1 MSQPAKHNNSLAKA
15 GPERAKPSPVKARPA
30 LEKDNAPDKAKPV
43 PAKVNAPDGV
53 KVNALVAALAGA
65 ILLRVLA

>member
-1 MSQPAKHNNSLAKA
+1 MSQPAKHNNSLEKA

-43 PAKVNAPDGV
+43 PAKVNA
-53 KVNALVAALAGA
+53 LVAVLAGA